1 MGGEILI
8 GKTIA
13 GIKIAAD
20 KEAMLFG
27 LEDGQL
33 VVNVDSECCSRSWIE
48 NIDLP
53 ALGFPA
59 KVTAVRDLDLIS
71 RQDVDEYEEIKFY
84 GFVIETD
91 RGEVNIEYR
100 NESNGYYGGSLAWP
114 GEYFYG
120 GVFQQN
126 ISKCQWI
133 DVA

>member
-1 MGGEILI
+1 MGGEVLI
-8 GKTIA
+8 GKTIT

-20 KEAMLFG
+20 KEAMLFDF
-27 LEDGQL
+27 ENDQL
-33 VVNVDSECCSRSWIE
+33 VVKVDGDCCSRSWIE

-71 RQDVDEYEEIKFY
+71 RQDVDEIEEIKFY

-91 RGEVNIEYR
+91 RGEINIEYR
-100 NESNGYYGGSLAWP
+100 NSSNGYYGGNLVWP
-114 GEYFYG
+114 GEDFYG
-120 GVFQQN
+120 GAFDQN
-126 ISKCQWI
+126 VSKCEWI